1 MPAITLWLH
10 MPGSPNVQSR
20 LLLPLRIPPL
30 KYHRQ
35 DYIVVGA
42 GSAGSVL
49 ASRLSEDGDST
60 VTVLEAGGW
69 AVDPLIHIP
78 AGVYS
83 VFKNPRLV
91 IEYPCTLE

>member
-1 MPAITLWLH
+1 M
-10 MPGSPNVQSR
+10 
-20 LLLPLRIPPL
+20 
-30 KYHRQ
+30 
-35 DYIVVGA
+35 
-42 GSAGSVL
+42 L

-91 IEYPCTLE
+91 IEYSGVNKTYLPVQTRIRVFRCLRTPPTHSQIPSRMGVGVKPVDLRIAA